1 MPRSTQNK
9 KLVPE
14 IAIKD
19 YYLDADRLL
28 LAVDCIIFGF
38 DRNSLKLLLFQRKV
52 APFQAEWSL
61 IGSFVKKEESVQK
74 AAERV
79 LETHTGLTNVFMEE
93 LGSYSSIKRDPGD
106 RVISIAHYALMR
118 LEEKDEKI
126 AEEFKAHWFD
136 FDQLPDLVM
145 DHHQMVQDALE
156 KLRRKARYRPIG
168 FELLPE
174 KFTIPQLRL
183 LYEVIYQRELDR
195 RNFRKKILSMN
206 ILEKLEEKDKTS
218 SRKGAFLYRFIPAK
232 YEEMVEKGVDFV
244 I

>member
-1 MPRSTQNK
+1 MDKPISKPFYT
-9 KLVPE
+9 
-14 IAIKD
+14 
-19 YYLDADRLL
+19 DADRLL

-38 DRNSLKLLLFQRKV
+38 DRDGLKLLLFQRKV
-52 APFQAEWSL
+52 APFKQQWSL
-61 IGSFVKKEESVQK
+61 IGSFVKIKESVMK

-79 LETHTGLTNVFMEE
+79 LQIHTGLTNVFMEE
-93 LGSYSSIKRDPGD
+93 LGSYSGVDRDPGD
-106 RVISIAHYALMR
+106 RVISIAHYALMQ
-118 LEEKDEKI
+118 LQEEDKQI
-126 AEEFKAHWFD
+126 AEEYKAQWFELD
-136 FDQLPDLVM
+136 KLPVLIL
-145 DHHQMVQDALE
+145 DHQKMVEDALE

-174 KFTIPQLRL
+174 KFTIPQLRV

-206 ILEKLEEKDKTS
+206 VLEKLEEKDKTS
-218 SRKGAFLYRFIPAK
+218 SRKGAFLYRFIPAR

>member
-1 MPRSTQNK
+1 VAKISPTN
-9 KLVPE
+9 
-14 IAIKD
+14 
-19 YYLDADRLL
+19 YYADADRLL

-38 DRNSLKLLLFQRKV
+38 DKDSLKLLLFQRKV
-52 APFQAEWSL
+52 APFQNKWSL
-61 IGSFVKKEESVQK
+61 IGSFVKKEESVTK

-79 LETHTGLTNVFMEE
+79 LKTHTGLTNVFMEE
-93 LGSYSSIKRDPGD
+93 LGQYGAVDRDPGD

-118 LEEKDEKI
+118 LQEEDKQI
-126 AEEFKAHWFD
+126 AEEYKAQWFE
-136 FDQLPDLVM
+136 FGKLPNLVL
-145 DHHQMVQDALE
+145 DHQQMVQAALG

-174 KFTIPQLRL
+174 KFTIPQLRM
-183 LYEVIYQRELDR
+183 LYEVIYQRNLDR

-206 ILEKLEEKDKTS
+206 VLEKLEEKDKTS